1 MQHEDTD
8 RDDVRITQV
17 IDEAADVAIVTGIDA
32 IHFSILREGKGGLA
46 SHLLFFFL
54 NLVVL
59 GFELSNSRLIGRCS
73 TSLTSTLILP
83 AWPTSWH

>member
-1 MQHEDTD
+1 MVQHEDTD

-46 SHLLFFFL
+46 SHLLFFF
-54 NLVVL
+54 
-59 GFELSNSRLIGRCS
+59 
-73 TSLTSTLILP
+73 
-83 AWPTSWH
+83 